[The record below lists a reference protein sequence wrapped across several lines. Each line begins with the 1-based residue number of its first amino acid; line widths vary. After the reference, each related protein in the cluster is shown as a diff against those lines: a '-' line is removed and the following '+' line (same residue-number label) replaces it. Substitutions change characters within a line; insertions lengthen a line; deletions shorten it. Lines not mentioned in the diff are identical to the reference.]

1 MANNFA
7 RTVTGLI
14 VGVYRIGTTVNAN
27 PVYTVD
33 IVTLEGDVETYR
45 TSSDVSLAYGLESR
59 YDLRNTVTTYG
70 LTRAGRLNGYTK
82 NA

>member
-14 VGVYRIGTTVNAN
+14 VAMNSRNNTASGN
-27 PVYTVD
+27 PMW
-33 IVTLEGDVETYR
+33 DVEIMDMDGDIQTYT
-45 TSSDVSLAYGLESR
+45 TSADVSLAWGLDSR
-59 YDLRNTVTTYG
+59 KDLRNTVTTYG

-82 NA
+82 TA